1 MKKSKKFETQFNGR
15 KLIIEI
21 GKLADQANGSVTV
34 QYGGTVVLATA
45 VMANNPRQDF
55 DFLPLTVD
63 YEERLYAAGK
73 IKGSRFVKREGRP
86 SEGAVLTSRLIDRT
100 IRPLF
105 DQTIRNEIQIIIT
118 ALSVDGENDPD
129 ILAVVA
135 SSLAI
140 CISDIPWNGPI
151 GAIRI
156 GQIGE
161 KFIFNP
167 TYEERKKSKF
177 DLVVS
182 GTEKEINMLEL
193 SANEVFEGE
202 IIKAVEQ
209 AQRVIKEII
218 NFEKEIINICGKE
231 KIEVSRP
238 EISEKTTQEIKNFL
252 SPRLEKVFFEKITDE
267 KYSKEKNQN
276 KMENLEAELD
286 NYLEKVYPQEKEEM
300 KRLARKILEDEID
313 KIVHKNILEKELRP
327 DGRKLKEIRSLNSE
341 AGILPRTHGSGLF
354 QRGQTQVLTVA
365 TLGAP
370 SDELF
375 LDTMEESRT
384 KRFMHHY
391 YFPPY
396 SVGEVSPMRG
406 PNRREIGHGA
416 LAEKALEAII
426 PNSEKFPYTIRLVS
440 EVLSSNGS
448 SSMASV
454 CASSLALM
462 DAGIPISNP
471 VAGIAMGLMTDD
483 KGNYKILTDIQGPE
497 DHYGD
502 MDLKVAGTVQGITA
516 IQMDVKIKGI
526 NSDILKESLEDARI
540 ARKFILSEMSKVLNS
555 PRKELSK
562 YSPRIITLKIN
573 PEKIRDVIGPGG
585 KMINEIIADTGVT
598 IDIEDDGQVF
608 ITSNDRQSVQKAVDW
623 IEDLTRELKV
633 GETFKG
639 KVKKIVD
646 FGAFVEIWQGQE
658 GLLHISEMAPYRVEN
673 VRDIIKEG
681 DIISVKIKSID
692 GQGRINLTAKI

>member
-1 MKKSKKFETQFNGR
+1 M
-15 KLIIEI
+15 
-21 GKLADQANGSVTV
+21 
-34 QYGGTVVLATA
+34 
-45 VMANNPRQDF
+45 
-55 DFLPLTVD
+55 
-63 YEERLYAAGK
+63 
-73 IKGSRFVKREGRP
+73 
-86 SEGAVLTSRLIDRT
+86 
-100 IRPLF
+100 
-105 DQTIRNEIQIIIT
+105 
-118 ALSVDGENDPD
+118 
-129 ILAVVA
+129 
-135 SSLAI
+135 
-140 CISDIPWNGPI
+140 
-151 GAIRI
+151 
-156 GQIGE
+156 
-161 KFIFNP
+161 
-167 TYEERKKSKF
+167 
-177 DLVVS
+177 
-182 GTEKEINMLEL
+182 
-193 SANEVFEGE
+193 
-202 IIKAVEQ
+202 
-209 AQRVIKEII
+209 
-218 NFEKEIINICGKE
+218 
-231 KIEVSRP
+231 
-238 EISEKTTQEIKNFL
+238 
-252 SPRLEKVFFEKITDE
+252 
-267 KYSKEKNQN
+267 
-276 KMENLEAELD
+276 
-286 NYLEKVYPQEKEEM
+286 
-300 KRLARKILEDEID
+300 
-313 KIVHKNILEKELRP
+313 
-327 DGRKLKEIRSLNSE
+327 
-341 AGILPRTHGSGLF
+341 PRTHGSGLF

-396 SVGEVSPMRG
+396 SVGEVGPMRG

-416 LAEKALEAII
+416 LAEKALEAVI

-540 ARKFILSEMSKVLNS
+540 ARKFILSEMSKALNS

-562 YSPRIITLKIN
+562 YAPRIITLKIN

-608 ITSNDRQSVQKAVDW
+608 ITSNDKQSVQKAVNW